1 MGREIFS
8 LIHVD
13 SNTEFR
19 ILASFSPCSADC
31 ALGLRLADWP
41 GRTQLIEHGRVLYL
55 LDGAHTEESIQVQSI
70 SENLAKIQGRFK
82 LSEVYN
88 DSGEKSETGKNERH
102 KGSKTERHYW
112 RQKNS
117 YFVII

>member
-55 LDGAHTEESIQVQSI
+55 LDGAHTEESIQVFQKTLPKFKGDLNFLKCIMIRAKKVKPGRMKDTREVKQRGIIGGKKTVI
-70 SENLAKIQGRFK
+70 S
-82 LSEVYN
+82 
-88 DSGEKSETGKNERH
+88 
-102 KGSKTERHYW
+102 
-112 RQKNS
+112 
-117 YFVII
+117 